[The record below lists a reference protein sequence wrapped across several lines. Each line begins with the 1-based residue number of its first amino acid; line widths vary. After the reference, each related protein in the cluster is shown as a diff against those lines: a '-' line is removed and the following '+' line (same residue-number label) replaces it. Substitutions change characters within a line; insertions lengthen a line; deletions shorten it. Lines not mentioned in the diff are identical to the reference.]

1 MSLRKTAF
9 ALVAT
14 LLAFAWSGWEQFTY
28 AMTPG
33 QKRGWFIAVFL
44 VVLLALAWVLKPLV
58 VKLFM
63 FIN

>member
-1 MSLRKTAF
+1 MKPRSTAF

-33 QKRGWFIAVFL
+33 QKRGWFIAISL
-44 VVLLALAWVLKPLV
+44 VVSLALAWGLKPFV
-58 VKLFM
+58 VKLLM

>member
-28 AMTPG
+28 AMTPA
-33 QKRGWFIAVFL
+33 QKRGWFIAISL
-44 VVLLALAWVLKPLV
+44 VVSLALAWGLKPFV
-58 VKLFM
+58 VKLLM

>member
-28 AMTPG
+28 AMTRA
-33 QKRGWFIAVFL
+33 QKRWWFIAVSL
-44 VVLLALAWVLKPLV
+44 VVALALAWVLKPLV

>member
-1 MSLRKTAF
+1 MKPRNVLF
-9 ALVAT
+9 AALAT
-14 LLAFAWSGWEQFTY
+14 LVAFAWSGWEQFTY
-28 AMTPG
+28 EMTTA

-44 VVLLALAWVLKPLV
+44 VVLLALAWLLKPWF

>member
-1 MSLRKTAF
+1 MKPRSTAF

-14 LLAFAWSGWEQFTY
+14 LLALAWSGWEKFTY
-28 AMTPG
+28 QMTPG

-44 VVLLALAWVLKPLV
+44 VVLLALAWGLKPFV
-58 VKLFM
+58 VKLLM